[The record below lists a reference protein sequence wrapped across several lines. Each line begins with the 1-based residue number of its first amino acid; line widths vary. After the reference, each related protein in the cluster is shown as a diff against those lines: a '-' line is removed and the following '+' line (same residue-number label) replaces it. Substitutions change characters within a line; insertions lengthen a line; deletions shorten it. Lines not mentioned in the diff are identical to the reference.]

1 MKGRILITPRGLSRD
16 GHPALRRFEDAGYE
30 VVAPTPGRQPTEAEL
45 LDVLPG
51 CAGILAGVETISA
64 KVLEAAAAK
73 GLKVIGRNGV
83 GIDSIDLDA
92 AGRLNVT
99 ICPTPGANSRGV
111 AELVV
116 SLMFALARAIP
127 FSDANLKAGQWRR
140 RKGTEIDGRT
150 LGIIGCGQI
159 GKHVTRMALGLGMK
173 VLACDPVVDAS
184 FRPGEGFSYVDLD
197 TVLSQADV
205 LSLHCPAPP
214 DGRPVIDATALA
226 KVAPGAL
233 LINTARGVLV
243 DEPAVLAA
251 LEAEQLAGFAT
262 DVYAE
267 EPPGKSPLLVHP
279 RVIATPHVGG
289 YTVESVDRSIRMAVD
304 LMLDCLQ
311 S

>member
-1 MKGRILITPRGLSRD
+1 M
-16 GHPALRRFEDAGYE
+16 
-30 VVAPTPGRQPTEAEL
+30 PTPGRQPTEEEL
-45 LDVLPG
+45 LDALPG
-51 CAGILAGVETISA
+51 CAGILADVETISA
-64 KVLEAAAAK
+64 KVIEAAAVE

-92 AGRLNVT
+92 AGRLNVA

-127 FSDANLKAGQWRR
+127 FTDAHLKAGRWER
-140 RKGTEIDGRT
+140 RKGIEIDGKT

-184 FRPGEGFSYVDLD
+184 FRPGEAFSYTNFD

-205 LSLHCPAPP
+205 LSLHCPAPA
-214 DGRPVIDATALA
+214 DNRPIIDAAALA
-226 KVAPGAL
+226 KVTPGAL

-243 DEPAVLAA
+243 DGSAVLSA
-251 LEAEQLAGFAT
+251 LETERLAGFAT

-267 EPPGKSPLLVHP
+267 EPPGESPLLAHP

-289 YTVESVDRSIRMAVD
+289 YTAESVDRSIRMAVD
-304 LMLDCLQ
+304 LMLECLQ